1 MQLIL
6 IYAIRLK
13 GEVVAI
19 LAMDLC
25 YTVPMA
31 NLYQRNNK
39 QFPKQLFLHHRA
51 RIIHLVMAALFTWM
65 IEFRRL
71 KCRILYPTT
80 R

>member
-1 MQLIL
+1 MQLTL

-19 LAMDLC
+19 LAMELC

-31 NLYQRNNK
+31 NLYQRNK
-39 QFPKQLFLHHRA
+39 QFPKRLFLHHRA
-51 RIIHLVMAALFTWM
+51 RIIHLVMAALLTWM
-65 IEFRRL
+65 IEFRHL